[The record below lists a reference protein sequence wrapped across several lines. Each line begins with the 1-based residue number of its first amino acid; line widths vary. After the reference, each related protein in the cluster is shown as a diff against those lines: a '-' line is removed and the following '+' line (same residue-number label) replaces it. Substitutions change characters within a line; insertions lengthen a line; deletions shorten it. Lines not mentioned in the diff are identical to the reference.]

1 MDNDRKKEMRARI
14 RNMQDAR
21 RGKHANARKQQNNN
35 ETEEQKQLA
44 SKSIDT
50 LLKQLKID
58 QPHIKPQL
66 QQAFQKGQITNVQ
79 DLAKFLTQ
87 NTKLDVTEKDIL
99 TQLQGPSPTPTF
111 TAPPP
116 YTKDSLQNS
125 GDNGSNEQMKKK
137 TIRPPSETFS
147 QE

>member
-35 ETEEQKQLA
+35 ETEQQKHLE

-58 QPHIKPQL
+58 QPSIKLQL

-87 NTKLDVTEKDIL
+87 NTTLDITESDIL
-99 TQLQGPSPTPTF
+99 TQLQGPPTPTF
-111 TAPPP
+111 SAPPLNEAALP
-116 YTKDSLQNS
+116 EDSGCN
-125 GDNGSNEQMKKK
+125 DNKKK
-137 TIRPPSETFS
+137 RTIRPPSDTFS
-147 QE
+147 H